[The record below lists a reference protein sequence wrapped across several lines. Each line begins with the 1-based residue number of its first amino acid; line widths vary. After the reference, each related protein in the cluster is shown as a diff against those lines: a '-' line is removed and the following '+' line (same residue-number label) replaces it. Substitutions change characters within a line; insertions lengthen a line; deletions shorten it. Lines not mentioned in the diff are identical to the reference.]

1 MLFAIWCLHGESVCE
16 QSMRALG
23 LSLLVTGMLALALFC
38 INGKVRERARRNPGF
53 DLQLMA

>member
-1 MLFAIWCLHGESVCE
+1 MLFAIWCLHGENVCE

-38 INGKVRERARRNPGF
+38 INGKARRACKAKPPVSTF
-53 DLQLMA
+53 S